1 MRLSS
6 FPPFSRERF
15 RIVRKRF
22 LFSAFE
28 SSSRLPPAVLTAP
41 RRPDPSGGTSR
52 CPQLPSH
59 VTPSDLERPAIG
71 RGRADSVAWLPF
83 LLKSSHRGVQLQG
96 LGALLPDAL
105 SARTCGVRSRA
116 CAITEWPTA
125 FWWFRCIV
133 SRLRMRERA
142 WRDEERFFALL
153 RMTMRGTTDGR
164 WDRPRNTSDEALC
177 SLGRRDPAPS
187 MDDG

>member
-1 MRLSS
+1 M
-6 FPPFSRERF
+6 
-15 RIVRKRF
+15 
-22 LFSAFE
+22 
-28 SSSRLPPAVLTAP
+28 
-41 RRPDPSGGTSR
+41 
-52 CPQLPSH
+52 
-59 VTPSDLERPAIG
+59 TPSDLERPAIG

-83 LLKSSHRGVQLQG
+83 LLKSSHRGVQLRG

-164 WDRPRNTSDEALC
+164 WNRPRNTSDEE
-177 SLGRRDPAPS
+177 LGLRRCAHWGAGSQHRVWMTGKPARAWV
-187 MDDG
+187 GAAQARTHARCAA